1 MSSVDEPNFKAFSKI
16 LCFIKELKEC
26 FGDKFPSVAK
36 YYTLCKKTNISN
48 HAAIYKHVNIFED
61 YCSRNIEAIKGEQL
75 ESLISD
81 DIITYNEKI
90 NFDLKEI
97 MLRAADKNTQG
108 VIFKHLKIILHLIHP
123 DQELKNALAV
133 HATPTSSSSSFSS
146 SIIGVPVVGETKE
159 EALFSSLMSKMEN
172 KYGNSELGN
181 VNDAL
186 ADLKSNGF
194 MEEITS
200 SVSKGLD
207 NGELDI
213 NNLIKGAFGMFNK
226 IKSQSDDPQVSG
238 MISMVESMLGNLN
251 LSQ

>member
-48 HAAIYKHVNIFED
+48 HAAIYKHVNIFGD

-81 DIITYNEKI
+81 DIISYNEKI

-97 MLRAADKNTQG
+97 MLRAADKTTQG
-108 VIFKHLKIILHLIHP
+108 VIFKHLKIILHLIYP
-123 DQELKNALAV
+123 DKELKNALAV
-133 HATPTSSSSSFSS
+133 HATPTSSSSS

-172 KYGNSELGN
+172 KYGNSEIGN

-186 ADLKSNGF
+186 ADLKNNGF

-226 IKSQSDDPQVSG
+226 IKAESNDPQIAG
-238 MISMVESMLGNLN
+238 MMSMVESMLGQLKR
-251 LSQ
+251 